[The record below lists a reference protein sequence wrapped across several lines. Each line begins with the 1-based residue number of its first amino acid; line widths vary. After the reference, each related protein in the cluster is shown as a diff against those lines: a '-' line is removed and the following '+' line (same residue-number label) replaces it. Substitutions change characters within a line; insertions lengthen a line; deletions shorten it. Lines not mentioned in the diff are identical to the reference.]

1 MGTCILPAVDDHGS
15 GIRKLGL
22 FSVDLREEAQ
32 DATRLVGD
40 AVVGPADVLV
50 MPDDARVFPLWERK
64 RFQSFSTD
72 FRKEREWLA
81 F

>member
-1 MGTCILPAVDDHGS
+1 MCILPAVDDHGS
-15 GIRKLGL
+15 SICKLGL

-50 MPDDARVFPLWERK
+50 MPDDAAVLGLWERK
-64 RFQSFSTD
+64 CFQSFSTD
-72 FRKEREWLA
+72 VRKERERLG